1 MKTVA
6 VIHDKHGEPLS
17 LDEIQISPPGEDDVV
32 VQMFAS
38 GICGSQLYNLSSPN
52 VPLPE
57 LLGHEGTG
65 VVIQAG
71 RNVKH
76 VQEGDHVM
84 VSWMPYNATAKTEYL
99 QWQEVMW
106 KNQPIRSVI
115 FTWAQHSIMHSQ
127 FVSKM
132 DKDLE
137 KYSLAVMGCAG
148 ITGYGSVLN
157 SVKVNPEQSVVI
169 FGVGGL
175 GVLAANAA
183 HNLKANPIIAVDIDN
198 EKLEFSKKFGITH
211 TINSKESNA
220 VEEIQ
225 RLTDGGADYVFDMVG
240 TPEIREK
247 TILAAKPGIAG
258 YCEGGT
264 TVLVGFSAGQSELNA
279 TRSILMG
286 QRTYKGSRGGACIPA
301 RDFPI
306 FYQLFRDGKLLLE
319 ESVTRRVKLAQINEV
334 IDDFLAGKV
343 LGRAIIEIS

>member
-1 MKTVA
+1 
-6 VIHDKHGEPLS
+6 
-17 LDEIQISPPGEDDVV
+17 
-32 VQMFAS
+32 
-38 GICGSQLYNLSSPN
+38 
-52 VPLPE
+52 
-57 LLGHEGTG
+57 
-65 VVIQAG
+65 
-71 RNVKH
+71 
-76 VQEGDHVM
+76 
-84 VSWMPYNATAKTEYL
+84 
-99 QWQEVMW
+99 
-106 KNQPIRSVI
+106 
-115 FTWAQHSIMHSQ
+115 
-127 FVSKM
+127 M